1 MNRVCG
7 ITVEWK
13 IKGVLEKALITSR
26 KELADVAAYQHPRER
41 TWQTSDTPGEREAE
55 LDLGNGMMK
64 TDSCAILPDME
75 SLVIYAPQYP
85 TD

>member
-1 MNRVCG
+1 M
-7 ITVEWK
+7 EWK

-26 KELADVAAYQHPRER
+26 KELVDVAAYQHPRER
-41 TWQTSDTPGEREAE
+41 TWQTSDTPGEREAK

-64 TDSCAILPDME
+64 TNSRTILPDME
-75 SLVIYAPQYP
+75 SFVIYAPQHP